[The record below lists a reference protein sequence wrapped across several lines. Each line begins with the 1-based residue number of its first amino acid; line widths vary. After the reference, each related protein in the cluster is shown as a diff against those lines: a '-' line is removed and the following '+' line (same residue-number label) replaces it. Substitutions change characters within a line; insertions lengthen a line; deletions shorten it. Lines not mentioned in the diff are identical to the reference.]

1 MKKLA
6 IAVLS
11 LAGIVSFSAHAQLKP
26 EDAIKNRQAAMKLVG
41 YNFGSIGAMVN
52 DRKPYNKDEAIRNAS
67 RIDALSSQPFEF
79 FGAGTDKG
87 DTKAK
92 GDVWKDMAKFTAA
105 GEKFQA
111 EAAKL
116 AQVARAGDMAALKAQ
131 FNATAG
137 TCKACHDD
145 FREK

>member
-1 MKKLA
+1 MAGVGDLTGDGVQDLLVGA
-6 IAVLS
+6 SEYAGGDGAVAVLP
-11 LAGIVSFSAHAQLKP
+11 G
-26 EDAIKNRQAAMKLVG
+26 
-41 YNFGSIGAMVN
+41 
-52 DRKPYNKDEAIRNAS
+52 
-67 RIDALSSQPFEF
+67 PFT
-79 FGAGTDKG
+79 GQSGTLDG
-87 DTKAK
+87 GWLITGVAKAK

>member
-52 DRKPYNKDEAIRNAS
+52 DRKPYNKHDRNLHAS
-67 RIDALSSQPFEF
+67 YKCA
-79 FGAGTDKG
+79 
-87 DTKAK
+87 
-92 GDVWKDMAKFTAA
+92 
-105 GEKFQA
+105 
-111 EAAKL
+111 
-116 AQVARAGDMAALKAQ
+116 
-131 FNATAG
+131 
-137 TCKACHDD
+137 
-145 FREK
+145 